1 MRYTL
6 LTRYKNMPQ
15 QERMELRRE
24 ARESVKQSGELRRLP
39 TTCSRLYKVAIETK
53 ERRKVTREV

>member
-1 MRYTL
+1 MYTL

-24 ARESVKQSGELRRLP
+24 ARESVKQSGAETLANNL
-39 TTCSRLYKVAIETK
+39 LQVYKVAIETK
-53 ERRKVTREV
+53 NAEKVTREV